1 MKKTEV
7 RAIHELYDAIAEE
20 IGIEYEGT
28 EYKQN
33 GVTPIS
39 VHKSKHDHL
48 EALEKISNIVVENLD
63 NIPQPV
69 EQVPR
74 LDFSKTISG
83 TKFVARSGDVSLH
96 DSGNYILE
104 IGDTTDEIGK
114 SASVKYRVLSDL
126 AEGDKL
132 ADAVD
137 RRYMNRASNHL
148 DQFDSL
154 RKVLNDEE
162 RLLKEYRDD
171 LGYVLEEACE
181 IHLKNKPKL

>member
-7 RAIHELYDAIAEE
+7 RTLHRLYDSIAQE

-39 VHKSKHDHL
+39 VHKNKHDHL
-48 EALEKISNIVVENLD
+48 EALEKLSDIVVENLD

-69 EQVPR
+69 EEVPR

-104 IGDTTDEIGK
+104 IGSTTDEIGK
-114 SASVKYRVLSDL
+114 AASVKYRVLSDL
-126 AEGDKL
+126 AEGDRL
-132 ADAVD
+132 VDAVD
-137 RRYMNRASNHL
+137 RRYMNRPSLHL

-154 RKVLNDEE
+154 KRVLNDEQ
-162 RLLKEYRDD
+162 RLPKEYRDD

-181 IHLKNKPKL
+181 IHLKSKPQP